1 MAWGKGYFSYSD
13 KTCFVKCFYAM
24 LNQIKSARRMSL
36 IYTGK
41 NSMTNSRKLV
51 ELYNETGMRLLERF
65 YDTLKTGELID
76 PVRLPSSDVYYIWV
90 YLRENMPGGDDL
102 KLGDVARALHLEG
115 HLDPRTGM
123 LRGTSEDDEPP
134 GATDGLAAPVPVSA
148 ELDADP

>member
-1 MAWGKGYFSYSD
+1 
-13 KTCFVKCFYAM
+13 
-24 LNQIKSARRMSL
+24 
-36 IYTGK
+36 
-41 NSMTNSRKLV
+41 MTNSRKLV
-51 ELYNETGMRLLERF
+51 ELYSETGVRILERF

-134 GATDGLAAPVPVSA
+134 GATDGLAVPVPVSA